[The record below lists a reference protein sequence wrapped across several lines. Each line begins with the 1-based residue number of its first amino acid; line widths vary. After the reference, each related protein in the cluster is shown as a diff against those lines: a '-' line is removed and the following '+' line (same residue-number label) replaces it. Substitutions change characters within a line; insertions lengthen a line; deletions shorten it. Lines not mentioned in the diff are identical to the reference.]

1 MSILKTKTF
10 FTYVV
15 VGALVMALSISCK
28 SNEDPIKRTGYTT
41 QNHPPQGNY
50 ALSFNTYENSDTK
63 ATVIVNDDGTCSITG
78 IARYESEYQNFNI
91 TITKWYYF
99 EDTPYTYYAGS
110 SYEESEATINSPSGV
125 DFDVSYDVLNSELSI
140 GFGPEGKRYSASYL
154 VRQQ

>member
-1 MSILKTKTF
+1 MKNIKQF

-50 ALSFNTYENSDTK
+50 ALRFSTYETSDTK
-63 ATVIVNDDGTCSITG
+63 ATVIVNNDGTCSIRGT
-78 IARYESEYQNFNI
+78 ARYESDYTSFDI

-99 EDTPYTYYAGS
+99 EDTSDTYYAGS

-125 DFDVSYDVLNSELSI
+125 DFLVVYTTFNGHNSFLVD
-140 GFGPEGKRYSASYL
+140 FGPEGKRYSTYTL
-154 VRQQ
+154 EKQQ